1 MAVSA
6 VNSVHSSS
14 QVTPVAK
21 SVAATAKSGGS
32 SNSTLAAITVVSTV
46 KYTNPN
52 GSITT
57 VTTYADGHTETKT
70 TPGPKKA
77 TAETG
82 QVGATTNTG
91 AATKASAY
99 NGSTKPLGADNGN
112 LLGQVVDL
120 LA

>member
-6 VNSVHSSS
+6 VNSVHSAS

-57 VTTYADGHTETKT
+57 VTTYADGHTETRT
-70 TPGPKKA
+70 TPGPKKQESPAA
-77 TAETG
+77 TNAKNGTPAQPASSGRGNGSLTG
-82 QVGATTNTG
+82 Q
-91 AATKASAY
+91 
-99 NGSTKPLGADNGN
+99 L
-112 LLGQVVDL
+112 VDL